1 MAAIIAAVWV
11 PAWTPARF
19 AAHAA
24 ELDGVQL
31 PNTIQAGGKTLQLNG
46 FGLRIYSIFRVHIY
60 VAGLYVEH
68 LSTDAEAILQSPETK
83 LVTVHFVHNVSAEAA
98 RDSWRTGLENNC
110 RAPCQLDPA
119 DIARFLAQVPAMPEG
134 ASFSILFT
142 RQGATVTV
150 NGRQYGEI
158 PKPQFAR
165 AVLATFLG
173 PAPASPTLKAQL
185 LQGHG

>member
-1 MAAIIAAVWV
+1 MEPEHLV
-11 PAWTPARF
+11 
-19 AAHAA
+19 
-24 ELDGVQL
+24 
-31 PNTIQAGGKTLQLNG
+31 PNTIQADGKTLQLNG

-119 DIARFLAQVPAMPEG
+119 DIARFLAQVPASMGVSTARFPNHNSL
-134 ASFSILFT
+134 ARCWPRSSALRRR
-142 RQGATVTV
+142 RQ
-150 NGRQYGEI
+150 R
-158 PKPQFAR
+158 
-165 AVLATFLG
+165 
-173 PAPASPTLKAQL
+173 
-185 LQGHG
+185 